1 MSKTGLQPLK
11 NGNLSEQVYASV
23 RNALMEGKYEPG
35 ERLTISGLAKELDV
49 SITPV
54 RETIFRLVSERALE
68 MKAATAIHVPEIS
81 AEQLREIQVIRVLL
95 EGKAAEEAASKIS
108 SAKLKKLESLHESFR
123 KAASSDPLKAAY
135 INREFHFALV
145 EAAEMPML
153 YATVESMWTLMGPM
167 LRIFHLETPIRE
179 MTSEGHDHFVVLEGL
194 RRKDGDMAREAIQKD
209 IRLSLNMLSWIEA
222 RAKQTART

>member
-1 MSKTGLQPLK
+1 MSRTGLQPLK
-11 NGNLSEQVYASV
+11 KGNLSEQVYASV
-23 RNALMEGKYEPG
+23 RNALMDGKYEPG

-81 AEQLREIQVIRVLL
+81 ADQLREIQAIRVLL
-95 EGKAAEEAASKIS
+95 EGKAAEEAAGKIS
-108 SAKLKKLESLHESFR
+108 AAKLKKLENLHEAFR
-123 KAASSDPLKAAY
+123 KAAATDPLKAAY

-145 EAAEMPML
+145 EAADMPML
-153 YATVESMWTLMGPM
+153 YATVESMWTLMGPL
-167 LRIFHLETPIRE
+167 LRIFHLETPIRD
-179 MTSEGHDHFVVLEGL
+179 MTSDGHDHFAVLEGL

-209 IRLSLNMLSWIEA
+209 IRLSLNMLSWIEE
-222 RAKQTART
+222 RAKKSART